1 MHCILA
7 PHREWVGI
15 LMISKEEQYKCIY
28 IIIYTVIYTNTFH
41 FLYIHVHNIQDPC
54 LGCCAA
60 DLSGGFLWERTPEGI
75 GARISC
81 RMLHPTLNDG
91 SYVTRTCST
100 DGVWSGVSIQ
110 SCTFSNSAASTLVVS
125 VFHIGAEEEQLRTI
139 EEESKEVRYVPVCVC
154 VCVCMRVCAC
164 VYVSVPVCVRMC
176 VCVCVCVCACVHVWL
191 WV

>member
-1 MHCILA
+1 
-7 PHREWVGI
+7 
-15 LMISKEEQYKCIY
+15 MISKEAQYKCIY

-41 FLYIHVHNIQDPC
+41 FFYIHVHIIQDPC

-75 GARISC
+75 GARVSC
-81 RMLHPTLNDG
+81 GMLHPTLNDG

-100 DGVWSGVSIQ
+100 DGVWSGVRIQ

-154 VCVCMRVCAC
+154 MCVHACVCM
-164 VYVSVPVCVRMC
+164 C
-176 VCVCVCVCACVHVWL
+176 VCFCTCVCTYVCVCVCACVHV
-191 WV
+191 